1 MFCISVLQF
10 KVQASWHIE
19 GNTFIKAHGKLQTPY
34 EKLSMVEGRLIFTQ
48 NPTDSSA
55 SLDFQLAYVPGPQIK
70 IYLLLEG
77 NIITV
82 DMDLPI
88 EGFR

>member
-1 MFCISVLQF
+1 M
-10 KVQASWHIE
+10 IE
-19 GNTFIKAHGKLQTPY
+19 G
-34 EKLSMVEGRLIFTQ
+34 SLIFTQ

-55 SLDFQLAYVPGPQIK
+55 SLDFQLSYVPGPQIK